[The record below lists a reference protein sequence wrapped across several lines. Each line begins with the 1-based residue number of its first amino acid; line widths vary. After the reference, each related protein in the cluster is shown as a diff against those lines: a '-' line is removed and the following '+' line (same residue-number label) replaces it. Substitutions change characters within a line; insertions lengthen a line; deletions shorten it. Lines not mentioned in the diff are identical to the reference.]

1 MKRERKR
8 DKERDKETEREREWF
23 SWRRKAGVWNEV

>member
-8 DKERDKETEREREWF
+8 DKERDKETERERVVFLEKE
-23 SWRRKAGVWNEV
+23 SGCLE